1 MSPISSFI
9 IPASGAISLKLR
21 SGTLEDKSCRVAV
34 QYGEDRSSRLYPSSA
49 KLESIMNNAVQFQ
62 SIAVSDGMQ
71 PALIYIRTPLV
82 GTDLQYTLAELGWIN
97 SSVVFRLSLL
107 PKSTLPALPPKRER
121 APVPPAPIAVSS
133 PAAVSFSSA
142 DFSLAQSAEL
152 PVRLENI
159 KTEVAI
165 LRDKLDA
172 AGYRAMLGLLAKIVG
187 NIIADPAADA
197 KRSINPASA
206 AFQTRMGSVPA
217 GIEILAQLGF
227 EARQTD
233 KGERMVLDAARLS
246 LPLLRA
252 VQDFAGQEMRAE
264 EANSPSVSPSVSAVV
279 SSSAINSTNASVNT
293 PTSTPVT
300 PFDPTKSL
308 VLKTVNLPEKTTLL
322 ESQVQALQERRN
334 AFESEVPERC
344 VVVFRAEKGVNPRNF
359 GDAMYAN
366 MARTS
371 DDAPE
376 VGGVAGSSGDDAG
389 DDMLVKEVLARK
401 QKEQEKSQTFRTRAR
416 RELEELQRQRMYRR
430 TTIRVHLPD
439 RTIVQA
445 YFGPRE
451 TVAAVMAVV
460 REALQAPFDTLS
472 FYLFKAPPREILKP
486 ETVLRDAKMVPAAM
500 VYLGWERDGP
510 GVPYPYYVKEE
521 LVQSAPLAAQ
531 IDRGAMVMEEKKKK
545 KKAFDFSKLFKK
557 K

>member
-1 MSPISSFI
+1 MR
-9 IPASGAISLKLR
+9 G
-21 SGTLEDKSCRVAV
+21 
-34 QYGEDRSSRLYPSSA
+34 
-49 KLESIMNNAVQFQ
+49 
-62 SIAVSDGMQ
+62 
-71 PALIYIRTPLV
+71 
-82 GTDLQYTLAELGWIN
+82 
-97 SSVVFRLSLL
+97 
-107 PKSTLPALPPKRER
+107 
-121 APVPPAPIAVSS
+121 
-133 PAAVSFSSA
+133 
-142 DFSLAQSAEL
+142 
-152 PVRLENI
+152 
-159 KTEVAI
+159 
-165 LRDKLDA
+165 
-172 AGYRAMLGLLAKIVG
+172 
-187 NIIADPAADA
+187 
-197 KRSINPASA
+197 A
-206 AFQTRMGSVPA
+206 AFTV
-217 GIEILAQLGF
+217 GF

-252 VQDFAGQEMRAE
+252 VQDFAAQEMRAV
-264 EANSPSVSPSVSAVV
+264 EASTPSASVSCAN
-279 SSSAINSTNASVNT
+279 ANASSPMSSPAINT
-293 PTSTPVT
+293 PTTTSANTPAT

-366 MARTS
+366 MAKAS

-376 VGGVAGSSGDDAG
+376 VGGVAGSSGDDAS

-430 TTIRVHLPD
+430 TTVRVHLPD

-472 FYLFKAPPREILKP
+472 FYLFKAPPRE
-486 ETVLRDAKMVPAAM
+486 M
-500 VYLGWERDGP
+500 
-510 GVPYPYYVKEE
+510 
-521 LVQSAPLAAQ
+521 
-531 IDRGAMVMEEKKKK
+531 
-545 KKAFDFSKLFKK
+545 
-557 K
+557 

>member
-1 MSPISSFI
+1 
-9 IPASGAISLKLR
+9 
-21 SGTLEDKSCRVAV
+21 
-34 QYGEDRSSRLYPSSA
+34 
-49 KLESIMNNAVQFQ
+49 
-62 SIAVSDGMQ
+62 MQ
-71 PALIYIRTPLV
+71 
-82 GTDLQYTLAELGWIN
+82 G
-97 SSVVFRLSLL
+97 
-107 PKSTLPALPPKRER
+107 
-121 APVPPAPIAVSS
+121 
-133 PAAVSFSSA
+133 
-142 DFSLAQSAEL
+142 
-152 PVRLENI
+152 
-159 KTEVAI
+159 
-165 LRDKLDA
+165 
-172 AGYRAMLGLLAKIVG
+172 
-187 NIIADPAADA
+187 
-197 KRSINPASA
+197 A
-206 AFQTRMGSVPA
+206 AFTV
-217 GIEILAQLGF
+217 GF

-246 LPLLRA
+246 LPLLRT
-252 VQDFAGQEMRAE
+252 VQDFATQEMRAV

-279 SSSAINSTNASVNT
+279 SSSAINSTNTSVNT
-293 PTSTPVT
+293 PTTTSPNTPVT

-322 ESQVQALQERRN
+322 ESEVQALQERRN

-366 MARTS
+366 MARAS

-376 VGGVAGSSGDDAG
+376 VGGMAGSSGEDAG

-460 REALQAPFDTLS
+460 REALQAPFDALG
-472 FYLFKAPPREILKP
+472 FYLFKAPPRE
-486 ETVLRDAKMVPAAM
+486 M
-500 VYLGWERDGP
+500 
-510 GVPYPYYVKEE
+510 
-521 LVQSAPLAAQ
+521 
-531 IDRGAMVMEEKKKK
+531 
-545 KKAFDFSKLFKK
+545 
-557 K
+557 

>member
-1 MSPISSFI
+1 MR
-9 IPASGAISLKLR
+9 G
-21 SGTLEDKSCRVAV
+21 
-34 QYGEDRSSRLYPSSA
+34 
-49 KLESIMNNAVQFQ
+49 
-62 SIAVSDGMQ
+62 
-71 PALIYIRTPLV
+71 
-82 GTDLQYTLAELGWIN
+82 
-97 SSVVFRLSLL
+97 
-107 PKSTLPALPPKRER
+107 
-121 APVPPAPIAVSS
+121 
-133 PAAVSFSSA
+133 
-142 DFSLAQSAEL
+142 
-152 PVRLENI
+152 
-159 KTEVAI
+159 
-165 LRDKLDA
+165 
-172 AGYRAMLGLLAKIVG
+172 
-187 NIIADPAADA
+187 
-197 KRSINPASA
+197 A
-206 AFQTRMGSVPA
+206 AFTV
-217 GIEILAQLGF
+217 GF

-293 PTSTPVT
+293 PTNTPVT

-376 VGGVAGSSGDDAG
+376 VGRVAGSSGDDAG

-460 REALQAPFDTLS
+460 REALQAPFDALG
-472 FYLFKAPPREILKP
+472 FYLFKAPPRE
-486 ETVLRDAKMVPAAM
+486 M
-500 VYLGWERDGP
+500 
-510 GVPYPYYVKEE
+510 
-521 LVQSAPLAAQ
+521 
-531 IDRGAMVMEEKKKK
+531 
-545 KKAFDFSKLFKK
+545 
-557 K
+557 

>member
-1 MSPISSFI
+1 MR
-9 IPASGAISLKLR
+9 G
-21 SGTLEDKSCRVAV
+21 
-34 QYGEDRSSRLYPSSA
+34 
-49 KLESIMNNAVQFQ
+49 
-62 SIAVSDGMQ
+62 
-71 PALIYIRTPLV
+71 
-82 GTDLQYTLAELGWIN
+82 
-97 SSVVFRLSLL
+97 
-107 PKSTLPALPPKRER
+107 
-121 APVPPAPIAVSS
+121 
-133 PAAVSFSSA
+133 
-142 DFSLAQSAEL
+142 
-152 PVRLENI
+152 
-159 KTEVAI
+159 
-165 LRDKLDA
+165 
-172 AGYRAMLGLLAKIVG
+172 
-187 NIIADPAADA
+187 
-197 KRSINPASA
+197 A
-206 AFQTRMGSVPA
+206 AFTV
-217 GIEILAQLGF
+217 GF

-252 VQDFAGQEMRAE
+252 VQDFTVQEMRAVE
-264 EANSPSVSPSVSAVV
+264 TNSPSVSPSVNTVV
-279 SSSAINSTNASVNT
+279 SSAINSTNASVNT
-293 PTSTPVT
+293 PTNTPVT

-344 VVVFRAEKGVNPRNF
+344 VMVFRAENGVNPRNF

-366 MARTS
+366 MARAS

-376 VGGVAGSSGDDAG
+376 VGGVAGSSGEDAG

-460 REALQAPFDTLS
+460 REALQAPFDALG
-472 FYLFKAPPREILKP
+472 FYLFKAPPRE
-486 ETVLRDAKMVPAAM
+486 M
-500 VYLGWERDGP
+500 
-510 GVPYPYYVKEE
+510 
-521 LVQSAPLAAQ
+521 
-531 IDRGAMVMEEKKKK
+531 
-545 KKAFDFSKLFKK
+545 
-557 K
+557 

>member
-1 MSPISSFI
+1 
-9 IPASGAISLKLR
+9 
-21 SGTLEDKSCRVAV
+21 
-34 QYGEDRSSRLYPSSA
+34 
-49 KLESIMNNAVQFQ
+49 
-62 SIAVSDGMQ
+62 MQ
-71 PALIYIRTPLV
+71 
-82 GTDLQYTLAELGWIN
+82 G
-97 SSVVFRLSLL
+97 
-107 PKSTLPALPPKRER
+107 
-121 APVPPAPIAVSS
+121 
-133 PAAVSFSSA
+133 
-142 DFSLAQSAEL
+142 
-152 PVRLENI
+152 
-159 KTEVAI
+159 
-165 LRDKLDA
+165 
-172 AGYRAMLGLLAKIVG
+172 
-187 NIIADPAADA
+187 
-197 KRSINPASA
+197 A
-206 AFQTRMGSVPA
+206 AFTV
-217 GIEILAQLGF
+217 GF

-376 VGGVAGSSGDDAG
+376 VGGVAGSSGEDAG

-472 FYLFKAPPREILKP
+472 FYLFKAPPRE
-486 ETVLRDAKMVPAAM
+486 M
-500 VYLGWERDGP
+500 
-510 GVPYPYYVKEE
+510 
-521 LVQSAPLAAQ
+521 
-531 IDRGAMVMEEKKKK
+531 
-545 KKAFDFSKLFKK
+545 
-557 K
+557 